1 MARRTPLER
10 YRNIGI
16 IAHIDAGKTTTTE
29 RILYY
34 TGKAHKIGE
43 VHHGNTTMD
52 HQEQERERGITITS
66 AATTVFW
73 NDHQLNIID
82 TPGHVDFTI
91 EVNRSLRVL
100 DGAVVVFDGV
110 AGVEPQSETNWRLAD
125 QYNVPRLCFVNKMD
139 RDGASFTRCV
149 DMIKERLGAN
159 ALVTQLPI
167 GSYDAFVGLVD
178 LTKMVALFYEGDDL
192 GATWQEIDLVNDMDK
207 FTAKLDSMKILDE
220 DLALLDEIDDYRANL
235 VEMAAGVDEA
245 AMEEFFENDDLS
257 LDTLLRCIRV
267 GTLSG
272 ELVPV
277 LCGSAFKNKGVQ
289 PLLDAVVNYLPAPTD
304 VSDIKTL
311 NDVGDIVG
319 SRKSSD
325 DEVFSA
331 LAFKVVEEKFGTLT
345 FVRVY
350 SGKMKQGAFV
360 LNTTRGKKE
369 RLGRVVEM
377 HANDREPLDE
387 IYAGDIIA
395 FIGLK
400 DTYTGDT
407 LCEITKPCT
416 LERMVF
422 PDPVIDIAVEPKTK
436 ADQDKMS
443 TALHKMLKGDPSLRV
458 ISDAET
464 SQTILGGMGE
474 LHLEVTIE
482 QMRRDY
488 DVECNVGRPM
498 VKYRETI
505 RGTVEQTYRHQKQ
518 TGGSGQFAEIK
529 VFIEPNGR
537 GEGFTFI
544 NQVKGGNVPTEY
556 IPAVETGFR
565 EQAKAGIVAGY
576 PVMDFQV
583 TLLDGKAHAVDSSTM
598 AFELA
603 ARACFREAAKK
614 AKPVLL
620 EPIMNVHI
628 NTPLDYVGDVI
639 GDLNRR
645 RGLIQSQEQGPRG
658 VLVSAHVPLRQMFQ
672 YETALRNNTQGRA
685 SSSMLFD
692 HYQIVPQKV
701 LEEIRAE
708 DGFV

>member
-1 MARRTPLER
+1 MARKTPLER

-34 TGKAHKIGE
+34 TGKEYKLGE
-43 VHHGNTTMD
+43 VHDGTATMD
-52 HQEQERERGITITS
+52 HMGQEQERGITITS

-100 DGAVVVFDGV
+100 DGAIVVFDGV
-110 AGVEPQSETNWRLAD
+110 AGVEPQTETNWRLAD
-125 QYNVPRLCFVNKMD
+125 QYNVPRMCFINKMD

-149 DMIKERLGAN
+149 NMIKDRLGAN
-159 ALVTQLPI
+159 ILVTQLPI
-167 GSYDAFVGLVD
+167 GTYDSFVGLVD
-178 LTKMVALFYEGDDL
+178 LTRMVALFYEGDDL
-192 GATWQEIDLVNDMDK
+192 GTTWKEVDLINDMDMFNDK
-207 FTAKLDSMKILDE
+207 IEAMKLLDE
-220 DLALLDEIDDYRANL
+220 DRTLLDEIADYRSRL
-235 VEMAAGVDEA
+235 IDSAASVDEA
-245 AMEEFFENDDLS
+245 AMEEYFENDNLS
-257 LDTLLRCIRV
+257 YETLIRCIRY
-267 GTLSG
+267 GTITG
-272 ELVPV
+272 EFVPI
-277 LCGSAFKNKGVQ
+277 LCGSAFKNKGIQ

-311 NDVGDIVG
+311 NDVGEVVG

-325 DEVFSA
+325 DESFAA

-350 SGKMKQGAFV
+350 SGGTTQGSTI
-360 LNTTRGKKE
+360 LNSTRGKKE
-369 RLGRVVEM
+369 RLGRIVEM
-377 HANDREPLDE
+377 HANDRKPLTE
-387 IYAGDIIA
+387 IHAGDIIA

-407 LCEITKPCT
+407 LCDPSNPCI

-422 PDPVIDIAVEPKTK
+422 PDPVIDIAVEPKAK
-436 ADQDKMS
+436 SDQDKMS
-443 TALHKMLKGDPSLRV
+443 TALNKMLKGDPSLRIV
-458 ISDAET
+458 TDPET
-464 SQTILGGMGE
+464 AQTVLGGMGE

-482 QMRRDY
+482 QMRRNY
-488 DVECNVGRPM
+488 GVECNVGKPM

-505 RGTVEQTYRHQKQ
+505 TRTIEHTYRHQKQ
-518 TGGSGQFAEIK
+518 TGGAGQFAEIK
-529 VFIEPNGR
+529 VIIEPNKR
-537 GEGFTFI
+537 GEGYTF
-544 NQVKGGNVPTEY
+544 VSKVRGGNVPTEY
-556 IPAVETGFR
+556 IPAVKFGFE
-565 EQAKAGIVAGY
+565 EQAKGGIIAGY
-576 PVMDFQV
+576 PVMDFKV
-583 TLLDGKAHAVDSSTM
+583 TLVDGKSHDVDSSTL

-603 ARACFREAAKK
+603 ARACFREAAKR

-620 EPIMNVHI
+620 EPIVTVSV
-628 NTPLDYVGDVI
+628 NTPLNYVGDVI

-645 RGLIQSQEQGPRG
+645 RGMIKSQENVPTG
-658 VLVSAHVPLRQMFQ
+658 VLITAAVPLRQMFQ

-685 SSSMLFD
+685 NSSLEFS
-692 HYQIVPQKV
+692 HYEIVPLNI

-708 DGFV
+708 EGI